1 MASSAARKLHE
12 FIAMKVYFE
21 KKFLCVVLADGREVK
36 VPLEFYP
43 RLIHAAPAQC
53 KNYQLIGQSQIHWP
67 DIDEDLSTVAVPFS
81 GYRMVNFN
89 SLCLYQQRNW

>member
-43 RLIHAAPAQC
+43 RLIHATPAQR
-53 KNYQLIGQSQIHWP
+53 KNYHLIGQGTGIHWP
-67 DIDEDLSTVAVPFS
+67 DIDEDLSIEGIVLGIPNRF
-81 GYRMVNFN
+81 
-89 SLCLYQQRNW
+89 